1 MCVNPCALI
10 FLGNFF
16 YPLFDPMQ
24 TPRKLKYLS
33 GTLPPRAESCSLASF
48 QPGHVRSERWWV
60 ALIALT
66 LCSSL
71 SPVEAASRQKAQEA
85 SKLDPAAAAARA
97 AVPSPNSFAPAPA
110 DSPIASLWND
120 PEFARR
126 LAGSYGFLSDAEP
139 RMNPEEQQFY
149 NEKLKPLLAND
160 RTKAMSLVQSRVKPE
175 SSAQFDYL
183 LGTLQF
189 ENGDLTN
196 AVKQF
201 EAALVKFPDFR
212 RAQKNLGFA
221 LIRDGK
227 YEDAIKPL
235 TRTITQGGADGRVFG
250 LLGFAYMN
258 LGRYASAEGAYRQ
271 AVVLEP
277 ENVDFKLG
285 WVKCSVA
292 TAKYDEALVLLD
304 EMVQQYPDRENLW
317 TLRANIYIQ
326 KEQPGKAAINLEM
339 LRRLGK
345 ATPQT
350 LFLLGD
356 LYMSQEIRDL
366 ALASYLEAIDRDAG
380 QNLTKA
386 LRPAQILVSRGAW
399 PEAKALF
406 AKIRSVAGG
415 LNTTDELKLLKL
427 ESKVA
432 MGTGEGE
439 KAIQTLEE
447 IIQKDPLDGEALL
460 LAGDYYARNAQPEKA
475 EFRYDVASKIE
486 AFQADAFV
494 KQAQLWVQNRKYA
507 RAVEILKRAQK
518 VKPRDNV
525 QRYLEK
531 VEQLA
536 LSGRS

>member
-1 MCVNPCALI
+1 
-10 FLGNFF
+10 
-16 YPLFDPMQ
+16 
-24 TPRKLKYLS
+24 
-33 GTLPPRAESCSLASF
+33 
-48 QPGHVRSERWWV
+48 
-60 ALIALT
+60 
-66 LCSSL
+66 
-71 SPVEAASRQKAQEA
+71 
-85 SKLDPAAAAARA
+85 
-97 AVPSPNSFAPAPA
+97 
-110 DSPIASLWND
+110 
-120 PEFARR
+120 
-126 LAGSYGFLSDAEP
+126 
-139 RMNPEEQQFY
+139 
-149 NEKLKPLLAND
+149 
-160 RTKAMSLVQSRVKPE
+160 
-175 SSAQFDYL
+175 
-183 LGTLQF
+183 
-189 ENGDLTN
+189 
-196 AVKQF
+196 
-201 EAALVKFPDFR
+201 
-212 RAQKNLGFA
+212 
-221 LIRDGK
+221 
-227 YEDAIKPL
+227 
-235 TRTITQGGADGRVFG
+235 
-250 LLGFAYMN
+250 
-258 LGRYASAEGAYRQ
+258 
-271 AVVLEP
+271 
-277 ENVDFKLG
+277 
-285 WVKCSVA
+285 
-292 TAKYDEALVLLD
+292 
-304 EMVQQYPDRENLW
+304 
-317 TLRANIYIQ
+317 
-326 KEQPGKAAINLEM
+326 
-339 LRRLGK
+339 
-345 ATPQT
+345 
-350 LFLLGD
+350 
-356 LYMSQEIRDL
+356 MSQEIRDL